1 MTDTPP
7 ENERDRKIRQAY
19 TVATQALREKHPEEF
34 AELRVAA
41 AKDLG
46 IEWQPRPSREQKA
59 QAELDRLLEENPE
72 LLARL
77 AERVAEADSS

>member
-19 TVATQALREKHPEEF
+19 TVATQALREKYPQEF
-34 AELRVAA
+34 NELRIAA

-46 IEWQPRPSREQKA
+46 IEWEPRPSKEQKA
-59 QAELDRLLEENPE
+59 QAELDRLLAENPE

-77 AERVAEADSS
+77 AERVAEADGT